1 MTPYYPKTYVLYDLD
16 IFFALIFLHKVRLRE
31 QKKDSLFNSSV

>member
-16 IFFALIFLHKVRLRE
+16 IFFILISYTASVYE
-31 QKKDSLFNSSV
+31 NKKG